1 MDSSRPK
8 IVLDFQEGG
17 SRPGSKSREAAGIHQ
32 AFQQVVAWPLTARA
46 QQAAMPIIGFPHLGT
61 ADAYTSN
68 ALAVFRR
75 GLLEMGFAEDQNVT
89 IEYRYADNKSDQLPQ
104 LAADLVRRRV
114 AIIVELSGGSATAL
128 AAKAATSTIPIVV
141 AFGSDPVKLGLAA
154 SLNRPGGNVTGAT
167 FFTTELVSKAART
180 PCQLAPQATTIDY
193 LRTGPQLSTMVHE
206 QWQLMRSPRRAL
218 LHGNY

>member
-1 MDSSRPK
+1 
-8 IVLDFQEGG
+8 
-17 SRPGSKSREAAGIHQ
+17 
-32 AFQQVVAWPLTARA
+32 
-46 QQAAMPIIGFPHLGT
+46 MPIIGFPHLGT

-180 PCQLAPQATTIDY
+180 P
-193 LRTGPQLSTMVHE
+193 LSTGAP
-206 QWQLMRSPRRAL
+206 S
-218 LHGNY
+218 NND